1 MDIKLIVVGK
11 IKEKYL
17 DDAVSEYVKRIKP
30 FCNLNIIEIKELN
43 YMESKRNL
51 SEEGKNILKNIS
63 NNDFVITLEIE
74 GKMLSSVELANYIGN
89 HYTYN
94 NKTLTFI
101 IGSSDGICDEV
112 KQRSDYKLSF
122 SKMTF
127 PHQLMRVI
135 FLEQLYRG
143 LSIINNQKY
152 HK

>member
-1 MDIKLIVVGK
+1 MDVKLIVVGK

-17 DDAVSEYVKRIKP
+17 TDACNEYIKRIKP
-30 FCNLNIIEIKELN
+30 FINLNIIEIKELN
-43 YMESKRNL
+43 NSESDKNL
-51 SEEGKNILKNIS
+51 LEEGKNILKYID

-74 GKMLSSVELANYIGN
+74 GKMLTSVELSDYISK

-94 NKTLTFI
+94 NKVMTFI
-101 IGSSDGICDEV
+101 IGSSDGLSNEV
-112 KQRSDYKLSF
+112 KSRSDYKLSF

-135 FLEQLYRG
+135 FLEQLYRAF
-143 LSIINNQKY
+143 SIINHSKY

>member
-1 MDIKLIVVGK
+1 MDVKLIVVGK

-17 DDAVSEYVKRIKP
+17 TDACNEYIKRIKP
-30 FCNLNIIEIKELN
+30 FVNLNIIEIKELN
-43 YMESKRNL
+43 NSESDKNL
-51 SEEGKNILKNIS
+51 LEEGKNILKYID

-74 GKMLSSVELANYIGN
+74 GKMLTSVELSDYISK

-94 NKTLTFI
+94 NKVMTFI
-101 IGSSDGICDEV
+101 IGSSDGLSNEV
-112 KQRSDYKLSF
+112 KSRSDYKLSF

-135 FLEQLYRG
+135 FLEQLYRAF
-143 LSIINNQKY
+143 SIINHSKY

>member
-17 DDAVSEYVKRIKP
+17 DDAVSEYIKRIKP

-112 KQRSDYKLSF
+112 KQRSERK
-122 SKMTF
+122 
-127 PHQLMRVI
+127 VI
-135 FLEQLYRG
+135 NPVTKQVNIVPKKKIPVFKTG
-143 LSIINNQKY
+143 KIFKSSIR
-152 HK
+152 